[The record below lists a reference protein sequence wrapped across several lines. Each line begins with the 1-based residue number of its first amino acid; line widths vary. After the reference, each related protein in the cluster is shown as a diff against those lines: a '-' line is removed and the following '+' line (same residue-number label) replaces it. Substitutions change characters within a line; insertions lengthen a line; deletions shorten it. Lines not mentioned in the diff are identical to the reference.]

1 MSAIAGISSY
11 NPFASKTKPGNSPG
25 GADFASLL
33 AKANEAT
40 SGSSTAPTETVDP
53 ASAIEQLLEQY
64 QEQLS
69 ELQQQVES
77 LLHSNNI
84 DTSGTPVN
92 LSLNLL
98 NELKASGE
106 HPELDK
112 IQSLLDNSPQL
123 QQLFQQV
130 ASIAEQVAAGQGAV
144 VQHGELKLPARFNL
158 KLDGGFTTPSVG

>member
-1 MSAIAGISSY
+1 M
-11 NPFASKTKPGNSPG
+11 
-25 GADFASLL
+25 
-33 AKANEAT
+33 
-40 SGSSTAPTETVDP
+40 
-53 ASAIEQLLEQY
+53 EQY
-64 QEQLS
+64 QEQLR
-69 ELQQQVES
+69 ELQTQVES

-84 DTSGTPVN
+84 DTAGTPVN

-112 IQSLLDNSPQL
+112 IQALLDDSPQL